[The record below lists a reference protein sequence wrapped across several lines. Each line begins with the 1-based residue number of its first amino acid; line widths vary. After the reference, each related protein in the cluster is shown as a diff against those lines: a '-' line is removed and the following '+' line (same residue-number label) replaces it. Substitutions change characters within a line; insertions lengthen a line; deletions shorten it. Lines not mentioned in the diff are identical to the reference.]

1 MSTTKKDDSLKSKEE
16 LIKDLKELR
25 QRLSVLDISEEVL
38 QFFELTLQESEKQ
51 YRSLFDN
58 MQSGFALHKIIL
70 EDNGKPVD
78 FVFIDVNREFEAQ
91 TGLERDNIIGKKVT
105 EVLPGIEDDPAA
117 WIPIY
122 GQVALTGKGVSFES
136 FSRSLQKWFSVIA
149 YSTQRG
155 YFATVVVDISDR
167 KATEVAL
174 RDKEEK
180 YRTVVENANE
190 SICVVQDWE
199 LKFVNPKTVTL
210 SGYSIEEFK
219 NKPFHEFI
227 HPDDR
232 DLVMEQHRKRMA
244 GEEAPEFYT
253 FRIVH
258 KNGEILW
265 VEVKPVL
272 ITWENRQ
279 ATLNFMSDVTE
290 RKLVEQQRQ
299 MLEEQLRQAQKMEAL
314 GTLAGG
320 IAHEFNN
327 VLGSIL
333 GFSELVLDDLP
344 EKSLA
349 RKNMEKVL
357 AASSRAASLVKQ
369 ILSFSRKEEEKRQPL
384 YLSQI
389 IEEVLSLLKSSLPAT
404 IKMNTD
410 IKTSVRTVLS
420 DETQVHQVV
429 MNLCTNAA
437 HAMRE
442 KGGILEVSLDE
453 IDIPQDQTG
462 PELLKPGRYQQLTV
476 RDTGHGMDAETRRR
490 IFEPFFTTKKTGEG
504 TGMGLAVVHGIVRSH
519 NGEIMVDSEPGK
531 GSTFRIFLPVSGKV
545 GDTIDEWDAEILKGS
560 ERILFVDDE
569 EELADTGK
577 QTLGRLGYRVVSQT
591 GSRQAL
597 DLFRTDPQQFDL
609 VITDQTMPQMTGL
622 DLAGEIHRI
631 RPDIPVILCTGF
643 SETIGEDNFRSHGI
657 DAFIMKPMPRRE
669 IAFLIRHVLE
679 QRKGQKY

>member
-1 MSTTKKDDSLKSKEE
+1 
-16 LIKDLKELR
+16 
-25 QRLSVLDISEEVL
+25 
-38 QFFELTLQESEKQ
+38 
-51 YRSLFDN
+51 
-58 MQSGFALHKIIL
+58 
-70 EDNGKPVD
+70 
-78 FVFIDVNREFEAQ
+78 
-91 TGLERDNIIGKKVT
+91 
-105 EVLPGIEDDPAA
+105 
-117 WIPIY
+117 
-122 GQVALTGKGVSFES
+122 
-136 FSRSLQKWFSVIA
+136 
-149 YSTQRG
+149 
-155 YFATVVVDISDR
+155 
-167 KATEVAL
+167 
-174 RDKEEK
+174 
-180 YRTVVENANE
+180 
-190 SICVVQDWE
+190 
-199 LKFVNPKTVTL
+199 
-210 SGYSIEEFK
+210 
-219 NKPFHEFI
+219 
-227 HPDDR
+227 
-232 DLVMEQHRKRMA
+232 
-244 GEEAPEFYT
+244 
-253 FRIVH
+253 
-258 KNGEILW
+258 
-265 VEVKPVL
+265 
-272 ITWENRQ
+272 
-279 ATLNFMSDVTE
+279 
-290 RKLVEQQRQ
+290 
-299 MLEEQLRQAQKMEAL
+299 
-314 GTLAGG
+314 
-320 IAHEFNN
+320 
-327 VLGSIL
+327 
-333 GFSELVLDDLP
+333 
-344 EKSLA
+344 
-349 RKNMEKVL
+349 
-357 AASSRAASLVKQ
+357 
-369 ILSFSRKEEEKRQPL
+369 
-384 YLSQI
+384 
-389 IEEVLSLLKSSLPAT
+389 
-404 IKMNTD
+404 
-410 IKTSVRTVLS
+410 
-420 DETQVHQVV
+420 

-462 PELLKPGRYQQLTV
+462 LELLKPGRYQQLTV

-622 DLAGEIHRI
+622 ELAREIHRV